1 MNIADI
7 AMSAVAANQ
16 AQTMLATTNAMIKQQ
31 HTAEQAVARMLDQAV
46 SQPARPATAGGVDIT
61 V

>member
-1 MNIADI
+1 
-7 AMSAVAANQ
+7 
-16 AQTMLATTNAMIKQQ
+16 MLATTNAMIKQQ